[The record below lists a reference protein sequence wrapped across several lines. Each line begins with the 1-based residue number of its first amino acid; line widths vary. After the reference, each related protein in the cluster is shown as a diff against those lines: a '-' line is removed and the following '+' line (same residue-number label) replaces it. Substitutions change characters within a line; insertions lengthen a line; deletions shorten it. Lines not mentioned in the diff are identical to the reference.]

1 MVTEST
7 MLFGRIKRLIV
18 HHSPRDASMRLWP
31 SRLIIFESVSF
42 RVRHEIE
49 KHEKPKNFFFVSPC
63 FPDGFELSN
72 SQGRIVWLYVL
83 TKIVKSENEVM

>member
-1 MVTEST
+1 
-7 MLFGRIKRLIV
+7 
-18 HHSPRDASMRLWP
+18 MR
-31 SRLIIFESVSF
+31 FQKYF
-42 RVRHEIE
+42 F
-49 KHEKPKNFFFVSPC
+49 FFFVSPC